1 MAVVTVYS
9 DAADGMVTSA
19 NATYAT
25 ARSGGTL
32 TADTTGTAITIG
44 QTSPPLYST
53 EYYCYEGFFG
63 FDTSLVPDIATISTA
78 VLGLVSA
85 SDFSFNEFTIEA
97 RLYDWSTTVTTADWV
112 AGASLS
118 ALTSLATFATS
129 GWATSGY
136 NSFTDVAMPAN
147 INKSGFTRII
157 CYSSRHSGNN
167 TPTTLEFVSVYSG
180 DNTGTVSDPKLVIT
194 YTLPEIDIKK
204 IAGVPREQI
213 KKINSMANA

>member
-1 MAVVTVYS
+1 MAVLTVYS
-9 DAADGMVTSA
+9 DAADGGISSSDA
-19 NATYAT
+19 AYSN
-25 ARSGGTL
+25 ARSGSSL
-32 TADTTGTAITIG
+32 TADTTSAINIG
-44 QTSPPLYST
+44 QTSPPIYSTLYS
-53 EYYCYEGFFG
+53 CYEGFFG

-78 VLGLVSA
+78 VLGLVSV
-85 SDFSFNEFTIEA
+85 SDFSNTDFTIEA

-167 TPTTLEFVSVYSG
+167 TPSTLEFVSVVSG
-180 DNTGTVSDPKLVIT
+180 DNTGTSSDPKLVIT